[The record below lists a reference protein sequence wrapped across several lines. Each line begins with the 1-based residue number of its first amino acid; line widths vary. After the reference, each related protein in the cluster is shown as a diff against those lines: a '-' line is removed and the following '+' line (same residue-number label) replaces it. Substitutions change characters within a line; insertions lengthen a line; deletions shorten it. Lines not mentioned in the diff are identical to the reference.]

1 MHRRSRS
8 LCSQISKLEA
18 LNMSAQNCVSW
29 LFSVCFLC
37 WPVLWMPEEKVKEG
51 EVSTKFYNFLAKQI
65 SRNSDYYW
73 RFYSN
78 FLVNTSKANIS
89 EKINLK
95 LVGRKSL
102 RRRGGNKFL
111 FCPTT
116 KNFKPIGVFLT
127 ILEALSCKTK
137 YRKYLAKYSF
147 PGIHIC
153 LTYFQYCNNEPDIP
167 KSSIKQLW
175 NLDPRYTSISPRS
188 AIESYRA
195 TQLVYSI
202 KLKLSHAIWLL
213 IKLLFTPYVLAYDMI
228 LAKGRFQIIKM
239 EI

>member
-1 MHRRSRS
+1 
-8 LCSQISKLEA
+8 
-18 LNMSAQNCVSW
+18 MSAQNCVSR

-37 WPVLWMPEEKVKEG
+37 WPVLWMPEDKVKER

-65 SRNSDYYW
+65 SRKSDYYW

-78 FLVNTSKANIS
+78 FLVNTNKANIS

-111 FCPTT
+111 FCPTK
-116 KNFKPIGVFLT
+116 KNFRPIGAFLT

-137 YRKYLAKYSF
+137 YRKYLAKYPF

-153 LTYFQYCNNEPDIP
+153 VTYFQYCNNEPDIP

-175 NLDPRYTSISPRS
+175 NLDTRYTSISPRP
-188 AIESYRA
+188 AIESY
-195 TQLVYSI
+195 TTY
-202 KLKLSHAIWLL
+202 WLC
-213 IKLLFTPYVLAYDMI
+213 TT
-228 LAKGRFQIIKM
+228 G
-239 EI
+239 

>member
-1 MHRRSRS
+1 
-8 LCSQISKLEA
+8 
-18 LNMSAQNCVSW
+18 
-29 LFSVCFLC
+29 
-37 WPVLWMPEEKVKEG
+37 MPEDKVKER

-137 YRKYLAKYSF
+137 YRKYLAKYPF

-188 AIESYRA
+188 AIESYPNFFASTRPVPSRS
-195 TQLVYSI
+195 QKPLPVGPWSGPLIRYKSI
-202 KLKLSHAIWLL
+202 FTLEMIFKWLL
-213 IKLLFTPYVLAYDMI
+213 WKIYRKYSN
-228 LAKGRFQIIKM
+228 FQV
-239 EI
+239 